1 MKQNGRNHLVTS
13 KKSIKRKVILQFS
26 GLIAVAMLL
35 MIFLVIHLVN
45 QQMSRQT
52 HALLQNK
59 AESVQQRLEQ
69 RIRYLVENSE
79 LLTKNELMINA
90 LIDVEGR
97 KTYLPPLV
105 ENFMEGKD
113 VISLNVVDF
122 DGRPIFQTQEDIPRY
137 NESAQLRASLA
148 LGEMTLYIQ
157 KSDNQMVVIAPIKYY
172 ATTQGSV
179 VVVFDLAAVA
189 NRNLPEDR
197 VASLKLLKEDEPI
210 YRHNVGSGEYRSYRL
225 LPKPTTPY
233 LGQLGITVE
242 MGLPESV
249 YSAPVKD
256 ALMRLAL
263 LGMAFIL
270 AGIVLSSVL
279 AGTIT
284 EPIVEL
290 FRRVKKSSETEETV
304 QCSPLGTDDELEEL
318 AKAFDER
325 TQMLDYLN
333 QNLQKEVDEHLEKIR
348 EQDQILVQQSKMA
361 LMGEMMSA
369 ISHQWRQPL
378 NALALDIQDVREAY
392 EFGELDKAYIDNN
405 IKNSMEKIK
414 FLSDTINNFRDYFK
428 PQTEKGKFMVSEALK
443 EAGAIIGEELE
454 HHGIR
459 LDMTGGDFEID
470 GFKKNLSQVFLN
482 IMTNAKDAIDEK
494 KADSPSYDGL
504 ISIRVDSGKREIVFE
519 DNGGG
524 IPEDT
529 IDKVFNPYFSTK
541 FAAQGIGI
549 GLFMSK
555 MIVEKHHSGL
565 LGVENG
571 KEGARFIIKL

>member
-1 MKQNGRNHLVTS
+1 MNQNPRNHSLAS

-52 HALLQNK
+52 HALLRNK

-79 LLTKNELMINA
+79 LLTKNELMVNA
-90 LIDVEGR
+90 LIDAEGR
-97 KTYLPPLV
+97 KNYLPPLV

-113 VISLNVVDF
+113 VVSLNVVDF
-122 DGRPIFQTQEDIPRY
+122 DGRPIFQTREDIPRY
-137 NESAQLRASLA
+137 NDSSQLRTSLA

-157 KSDNQMVVIAPIKYY
+157 DSDKQLVVIAPIKYY

-179 VVVFDLAAVA
+179 VVVFDLAAITD
-189 NRNLPEDR
+189 RNLPEDK
-197 VASLKLLKEDEPI
+197 VACLKLLHEGEPI
-210 YRHNVGSGEYRSYRL
+210 YRHNVKNDEYRFYRL
-225 LPKPTTPY
+225 VPKPTTPY

-263 LGMAFIL
+263 LGVAFIL
-270 AGIVLSSVL
+270 AGIALSSIL

-284 EPIVEL
+284 EPILEL

-318 AKAFDER
+318 ARAFDER

-333 QNLQKEVDEHLEKIR
+333 ENLQKEVERHLEKIR

-378 NALALDIQDVREAY
+378 NALALEIQDVREAY
-392 EFGELDKAYIDNN
+392 EFGELDKAYIDRN
-405 IKNSMEKIK
+405 IKKSMEKIN

-428 PQTEKGKFMVSEALK
+428 PQAEKEKFMVSDALK
-443 EAGAIIGEELE
+443 EAGTIIEEELK
-454 HHGIR
+454 HHRIR
-459 LDMTGGDFEID
+459 LDMSGGDFEID
-470 GFKKNLSQVFLN
+470 GFNKNLSQVFLN
-482 IMTNAKDAIDEK
+482 MLTNAKDAIDEK
-494 KADSPSYDGL
+494 KVDNPSYDGR
-504 ISIRVDSGKREIVFE
+504 ISIRVDAEKREVVFE

-524 IPEDT
+524 VPEDI
-529 IDKVFNPYFSTK
+529 IDKIFNPYFSTK
-541 FAAQGIGI
+541 FASQGIGI
-549 GLFMSK
+549 GLYMSK
-555 MIVEKHHSGL
+555 MIVEKHHGGHL
-565 LGVENG
+565 LVENG
-571 KEGARFIIKL
+571 KEGARFVIRL